1 MIEKFEQL
9 IAIFVGQRR
18 TGIRNRLLYLVLAGC
33 LLTFVSMGLLSLAGI
48 FTTWNI
54 LKTNG
59 ETLGTNAST
68 YTAAF
73 AERQAKLN
81 LEKNNRMRA
90 MLINNTLKDVALD
103 VDFLSRE
110 MTNIM
115 STPEKY
121 RPRSLPNARYE
132 IVRSRTPYVHFNSD
146 LASRGVSAEL
156 QREIELASNIV
167 DTFETIIEYNPC
179 AFVGSKN
186 GYVLKI
192 DVMPSNSVITSLS
205 KEPERTNYDVL
216 KRAWYT
222 LGVSVTKPTFTDIYT
237 AAMTGEPCVS
247 CAMPYYD
254 ANGEIAGAVGLDCNP
269 SEIYQKIRETAIGSS
284 GFCFVLNSK
293 GEVLY
298 STQREGDF
306 VTGLNLL
313 DENDDPNV
321 NSIGRL
327 MISKGNGLM
336 EIHSDGED
344 YYVAY
349 APMEVAQW
357 SIATVLNK
365 SEVNAPAMIARTNII
380 TQIDKFKEH
389 FSQLFL
395 FLLCMAV
402 VLLGFVMFG
411 LFRVSVNLSNRFV
424 EPIHQLSD
432 GVRDIASGDF
442 GKTLDIQTGDELQH
456 LATCFNGMTAELK
469 TYMANL
475 TKVTTD
481 KERIATELNV
491 ATEIQ
496 LSMLPKEFDF
506 GRTDFELF
514 ATMHAAKEVGGDF
527 YDFYMLDENHLII
540 TIADVS
546 GKGVP
551 AALFMMTSKTILKN
565 LALMMAG
572 SNDVSKFVS
581 KANDQLCQNNDA
593 MMFVT
598 VFVGML
604 NLKTGQFT
612 YVNGGHNPP
621 MLYRATEDR
630 FAFLNSS
637 ARNYALGLM
646 DGIDFEQE
654 SITLAAGD
662 ALLLYTDGVTEA
674 LNKAEE
680 LYGDDRLEECLNRLG
695 ARRLKIEEI
704 MSEVK
709 RSLDDYVDGAPQS
722 DDITMLGLKYKG

>member
-1 MIEKFEQL
+1 
-9 IAIFVGQRR
+9 
-18 TGIRNRLLYLVLAGC
+18 
-33 LLTFVSMGLLSLAGI
+33 
-48 FTTWNI
+48 
-54 LKTNG
+54 
-59 ETLGTNAST
+59 
-68 YTAAF
+68 
-73 AERQAKLN
+73 
-81 LEKNNRMRA
+81 
-90 MLINNTLKDVALD
+90 
-103 VDFLSRE
+103 
-110 MTNIM
+110 M

-186 GYVLKI
+186 GYLLKI

-344 YYVAY
+344 YYVA
-349 APMEVAQW
+349 EVAQW

-722 DDITMLGLKYKG
+722 DDLTMLGLKYKG